1 MFCLF
6 PIQTEKYHLLANFK
20 TMDLVAN
27 NEKIL
32 NDQIERLEKELEL
45 IKSRNA
51 NLQKSEFHHLR
62 ELFDSSNDLIQI
74 FQPNGDF
81 KFVNEAWRNKLGYR
95 EDEIINLKFVDVLH
109 PEHRK
114 QTLPS
119 LVKITAGSS
128 IERFETV
135 LITKY
140 GKNIYV
146 TGKLTCVF
154 EGEEILE
161 YRCIFFDIT
170 ERFRAERAQALYYK
184 IANIAME
191 PMSLE
196 KLYEKIYQE
205 LKEIL
210 NISSYT
216 VTLRNAHKKELDF
229 AYWFNDS
236 ETESGILTKDVESL
250 LTTYTFERAKPI
262 IIYEDGII
270 KIATQ
275 KKTTLS
281 DPLPK
286 IWLGVIIYL
295 ENQVVG
301 ILSISSFK
309 DQGAY
314 NLKDLELLDFISGQI
329 SLAMERKINEEKIEN
344 QAARLGAIF
353 ESSTHEI
360 WSIDK
365 DYCFTSF
372 NQNYVEAFD
381 QYYGQSIKIGSNI
394 LERFNKST
402 TKKNKQFWQKKYE
415 LAFRGKTLNFQT
427 SSKTLNG
434 NKVWRDIF
442 VNPIFLPSGAID
454 EISVIANDITEKK
467 GSETALKESEEKFR
481 NIFESFQDIYFR
493 CNTEGIIS
501 MISPSVKEVLGL
513 SPKSIIGKN
522 ITDFFISKSKISALF
537 RNLYT
542 YKKVRNF
549 EGSLTTA
556 NGEKIQFISNVR
568 LIKRKGLN
576 FEIEGVARD
585 ITVLKK
591 THEELRN
598 AKEIAERSLKVKE
611 RFLANMSHEIR
622 TPMNGIIG
630 MIDLIASTKLNK
642 EQTDYIRTIK
652 KSSDTLLS
660 ILNDILDLSKIEAGK
675 MELRLQPVRIIET
688 FEKIYDLYSQQA
700 NLINNTLYY
709 HLDDQLPEYILAD
722 ETRLIQVLSNL
733 TSNAIKFS
741 NTKGHINISIR
752 IVEVDEDSYKFKV
765 SVKDSGIG
773 ISHMDLEK
781 LFKNFSQIDSSSR
794 KMYSGT
800 GLGLAISKEL
810 VRSMGGEIN
819 VVSTPGLG
827 STFSFTFK
835 ATKIEPPKIEQNSEE
850 QILVKQFTSKSPKIL
865 LVDDNDINRRVA
877 VSILQKSGCK
887 VNQAANGYE
896 AIKLVQKHPFDLIFM
911 DIQMPDMDGVQTTHQ
926 IKSLQIAYLPP
937 IVAMTAYSMEE
948 DRENFLKEGLD
959 DYVSKPIKAANLIGI
974 VKKWLDFE
982 PQKVITEVFV
992 EENEDLTINQ
1002 NTLNQLYK
1010 YGRKELI
1017 ESVLYDFNKETDMQV
1032 SNIKKFL
1039 NNKEYED
1046 LGKELHTLKGNA
1058 GTLGIEKL
1066 SKSATNMEKSIK
1078 ENKFES
1084 LHDQFNNLLINLS
1097 EFKES
1102 YDNFISS

>member
-1 MFCLF
+1 
-6 PIQTEKYHLLANFK
+6 
-20 TMDLVAN
+20 MDLVDN
-27 NEKIL
+27 KEELLTNR
-32 NDQIERLEKELEL
+32 IESLEKELEL
-45 IKSRNA
+45 VKSRNS
-51 NLQKSEFHHLR
+51 NLEKNEFHHLR

-74 FQPNGDF
+74 FKPNGDL

-95 EDEIINLKFVDVLH
+95 EDEIKNLKFVDVLH
-109 PEHRK
+109 PEHQK

-119 LVKITAGSS
+119 LLKITAGSS

-161 YRCIFFDIT
+161 FRCIFFDIT

-184 IANIAME
+184 IANITMAQMD
-191 PMSLE
+191 LE
-196 KLYEKIYQE
+196 QLYKRIYLE
-205 LKEIL
+205 LNEIL
-210 NISSYT
+210 NVSSYT
-216 VTLRNAHKKELDF
+216 VTLLNKPKKDFTF
-229 AYWFNDS
+229 AYWFNEA
-236 ETESGILTKDVESL
+236 ETENGTLTKDVESL
-250 LTTYTFERAKPI
+250 LAAYTFDRAKPI
-262 IIYEDGII
+262 IIYEEGIV
-270 KIATQ
+270 KISAQ
-275 KKTTLS
+275 KKRKLS

-295 ENQVVG
+295 DGQAIG

-309 DQGAY
+309 DQSAY

-344 QAARLGAIF
+344 QAARLSAIF
-353 ESSTHEI
+353 ESSTHQI
-360 WSIDK
+360 WSIDR
-365 DYCFTSF
+365 DYFFTSF
-372 NQNYVEAFD
+372 NQNYADAFE
-381 QYYGQSIKIGSNI
+381 QYYGQSIDLGLNI
-394 LERFNKST
+394 MECFQKSMSE
-402 TKKNKQFWQKKYE
+402 KNRVFWYKKYE
-415 LAFRGKTLNFQT
+415 QAFQGTTLNFQT
-427 SSKTLNG
+427 SSKTLDG
-434 NKVWRDIF
+434 KKVWRDVF

-454 EISVIANDITEKK
+454 EISVIANDITDKK
-467 GSETALKESEEKFR
+467 VSETALKESEEKFR

-493 CNTEGIIS
+493 CDIDGIIS
-501 MISPSVKEVLGL
+501 MISPSVKEVIGL
-513 SPKSIIGKN
+513 TPKSIIGKN
-522 ITDFFISKSKISALF
+522 ITDFFISKTKISALF
-537 RNLYT
+537 RNLYAN
-542 YKKVRNF
+542 KNVKNF
-549 EGSLTTA
+549 EGSITNA
-556 NGEKIQFISNVR
+556 YGDKIQFISNVR
-568 LIKRKGLN
+568 LIKRRGSK

-585 ITVLKK
+585 ITLLKK

-598 AKEIAERSLKVKE
+598 AKELAERSLKVKE

-675 MELRLQPVRIIET
+675 MELRLQPVRIVET
-688 FEKIYDLYSQQA
+688 FEKIYDLFSQQA

-709 HLDDQLPEYILAD
+709 HLDGQLPEFILAD
-722 ETRLIQVLSNL
+722 ETRLLQVLSNL

-741 NTKGHINISIR
+741 QTKGHINISIR
-752 IVEVDEDSYKFKV
+752 VQERIGDNFKFKV

-773 ISHMDLEK
+773 ISQKDLEK

-810 VRSMGGEIN
+810 VRSMGGEIH
-819 VVSTPGLG
+819 VASTPGLG
-827 STFSFTFK
+827 STFSFTFQAAQIDAPVREQK
-835 ATKIEPPKIEQNSEE
+835 AEE
-850 QILVKQFTSKSPKIL
+850 QIIVKQFTKKSPKIL

-887 VNQAANGYE
+887 VNEAPNGHE
-896 AIKLVQKHPFDLIFM
+896 AIELVQKKSFDLIFM
-911 DIQMPDMDGVQTTHQ
+911 DIQMPDLDGIQTTHI
-926 IKSLQIAYLPP
+926 IKSLPLETIPP
-937 IVAMTAYSMEE
+937 IVAMTAYSME
-948 DRENFLKEGLD
+948 DDHDKFINDGLD
-959 DYVSKPIKAANLIGI
+959 DYVSKPIKASNLINI
-974 VKKWLDFE
+974 VKKWIDFE
-982 PQKVITEVFV
+982 PQKVITEVFDD
-992 EENEDLTINQ
+992 EYEDLTINQ

-1010 YGRKELI
+1010 YGGKELI
-1017 ESVLYDFNKETDMQV
+1017 ESVLADFDQETTTQV
-1032 SNIKKFL
+1032 SNIKEFL
-1039 NNKEYED
+1039 KNNSFDD
-1046 LGKELHTLKGNA
+1046 LKKELHTLKGNA

-1066 SKSATNMEKSIK
+1066 SKSAAEMEKSIK
-1078 ENKFES
+1078 ENKFDS
-1084 LHDQFNNLLINLS
+1084 LQAQFKNLLLNLS

-1102 YDNFISS
+1102 YDNFINS